1 MGADSHLE
9 PLSYSRSTRLDPGRS
24 HQRRTQ
30 SGTPE
35 HRRPS
40 ATNAQPFRGIPE
52 RLTGKA
58 ALPKIPATSDDGAMQ
73 PLTSAQEPALAARQ
87 VAKRYR
93 GGVRALDGIDLDIP
107 VGSIT
112 ALVGPNGAGKSTLMK
127 AWVGFEPPSHGSVAV
142 LGIDPWRDRAAAL
155 DRLGYVSQRPALY
168 RGLTVADHV
177 ALAVSL
183 RRGFDATLSER
194 RLAELDIPLGQDSR
208 TLSGGQQA
216 QVMLAL
222 ALGTHAPVLVLD
234 EPLASLDP
242 LARREFLHVLVDGIR
257 ADGATAVLSSHVITD
272 IEQACDRI
280 VVLGGG
286 RKILDESITEAL
298 VEHRVADGDPAAPA
312 TATRVAAFPGP
323 LGESMTLWQLEGTQP
338 DPAGFRPATL
348 EELVLGRLASSRPVR
363 SRAFPRDRAS

>member
-1 MGADSHLE
+1 VK
-9 PLSYSRSTRLDPGRS
+9 T
-24 HQRRTQ
+24 
-30 SGTPE
+30 
-35 HRRPS
+35 
-40 ATNAQPFRGIPE
+40 
-52 RLTGKA
+52 
-58 ALPKIPATSDDGAMQ
+58 ALPETPATTHHGAMQ
-73 PLTSAQEPALAARQ
+73 PPTSAQEPALAARE

-93 GGVRALDGIDLDIP
+93 GGVRALDRIDLDIP

-127 AWVGFEPPSHGSVAV
+127 AWVGFEPPSQGSVAV

-183 RRGFDATLSER
+183 RRGFDAALSER
-194 RLAELDIPLGQDSR
+194 RLDELDIPLGQDSR

-216 QVMLAL
+216 QVML

-286 RKILDESITEAL
+286 RKILDESIAEAL
-298 VEHRVADGDPAAPA
+298 AAHRVADGDPAAPA

-323 LGESMTLWQLEGTQP
+323 LGESMTLWRLDGGQP

-348 EELVLGRLASSRPVR
+348 EELVLGRLASSRPAR
-363 SRAFPRDRAS
+363 RQALSLDRAS

>member
-1 MGADSHLE
+1 ML
-9 PLSYSRSTRLDPGRS
+9 
-24 HQRRTQ
+24 
-30 SGTPE
+30 
-35 HRRPS
+35 RP
-40 ATNAQPFRGIPE
+40 
-52 RLTGKA
+52 
-58 ALPKIPATSDDGAMQ
+58 
-73 PLTSAQEPALAARQ
+73 TSAAVPALAARA

-93 GGVRALDGIDLDIP
+93 GVRALDGIDLDIP
-107 VGSIT
+107 AGSIT

-127 AWVGFEPPSHGSVAV
+127 AWVGFERPSRGSVAV
-142 LGIDPWRDRAAAL
+142 LGIDPWRDRGAAL

-183 RRGFDATLSER
+183 RPAFDAGLSER
-194 RLAELDIPLGQDSR
+194 RLNDLDIPLGQDSR

-257 ADGATAVLSSHVITD
+257 SDGATAVLSSHVITD

-280 VVLGGG
+280 IVLGAG
-286 RKILDESITEAL
+286 RMILDESIAEA
-298 VEHRVADGDPAAPA
+298 VAAHRVADGDPAEPA
-312 TATRVAAFPGP
+312 GATRVAAFPGS
-323 LGESMTLWQLEGTQP
+323 LGEPMTLWRFGHGL
-338 DPAGFRPATL
+338 PAPAAFRPATL
-348 EELVLGRLASSRPVR
+348 EELVLGRLASSRPARGSTLNPDGV
-363 SRAFPRDRAS
+363 P

>member
-1 MGADSHLE
+1 MGAQYRE
-9 PLSYSRSTRLDPGRS
+9 STWWFDQARRDGAAGKEQFPVVDLD
-24 HQRRTQ
+24 
-30 SGTPE
+30 
-35 HRRPS
+35 
-40 ATNAQPFRGIPE
+40 
-52 RLTGKA
+52 GKA
-58 ALPKIPATSDDGAMQ
+58 GTTL
-73 PLTSAQEPALAARQ
+73 AQASVPALQARA

-127 AWVGFEPPSHGSVAV
+127 AWVGFERPSRGTVTV

-168 RGLTVADHV
+168 RGLNVRDHV

-183 RRGFDATLSER
+183 RSGFDARASER
-194 RLAELDIPLGQDSR
+194 HLAQLDIPLGQDSR

-222 ALGTHAPVLVLD
+222 ALGTRAPVLVLD

-242 LARREFLHVLVDGIR
+242 LARREFLHVLVDAVR
-257 ADGATAVLSSHVITD
+257 AQGATAVLSSHVITD

-280 VVLGGG
+280 VVLGTGH
-286 RKILDESITEAL
+286 KILDESIAAAL
-298 VEHRVADGDPAAPA
+298 AAHRVVAGDPPGAPGCI
-312 TATRVAAFPGP
+312 RVAAFPGP
-323 LGESMTLWQLEGTQP
+323 LGELMTLWRLDDDRV
-338 DPAGFRPATL
+338 DPPGFRPASL
-348 EELVLGRLASSRPVR
+348 EELVIGRLASSRR
-363 SRAFPRDRAS
+363 PRTATADEAA

>member
-1 MGADSHLE
+1 
-9 PLSYSRSTRLDPGRS
+9 
-24 HQRRTQ
+24 
-30 SGTPE
+30 
-35 HRRPS
+35 
-40 ATNAQPFRGIPE
+40 
-52 RLTGKA
+52 
-58 ALPKIPATSDDGAMQ
+58 
-73 PLTSAQEPALAARQ
+73 
-87 VAKRYR
+87 
-93 GGVRALDGIDLDIP
+93 
-107 VGSIT
+107 
-112 ALVGPNGAGKSTLMK
+112 MK
-127 AWVGFEPPSHGSVAV
+127 AWVGFEPPSQGSVAV

-183 RRGFDATLSER
+183 RRGFDAALSER
-194 RLAELDIPLGQDSR
+194 RLDELDIPLGQDSR

-257 ADGATAVLSSHVITD
+257 TDGATAVLSSHVITD

-286 RKILDESITEAL
+286 RKILDESIAAAL
-298 VEHRVADGDPAAPA
+298 AAHRVADGDPPAPA

-323 LGESMTLWQLEGTQP
+323 LGESMTLWRLAGSQP

-348 EELVLGRLASSRPVR
+348 EELVLGRLASSRPAR
-363 SRAFPRDRAS
+363 RPAPPLDKAS